1 MRINYA
7 HLRERSTSGGWID
20 FAVFEAHAANG
31 TDSGNA
37 QVLARLTA
45 KARAAGQK
53 IDQSVRQALK
63 RHCLSWF
70 PNEPTA
76 WKTLDHAYGLRSEL
90 LHEGRPSDLD
100 LLLAEQTR
108 TISTYLR
115 AIYEKEFGL
124 SLRAPTHTA

>member
-20 FAVFEAHAANG
+20 FAVFEARAANG

-53 IDQSVRQALK
+53 IDQSALAFQEHGRIK
-63 RHCLSWF
+63 FYGDRKLVEYLSKAGVPRW
-70 PNEPTA
+70 
-76 WKTLDHAYGLRSEL
+76 
-90 LHEGRPSDLD
+90 
-100 LLLAEQTR
+100 
-108 TISTYLR
+108 
-115 AIYEKEFGL
+115 
-124 SLRAPTHTA
+124 THTIND